1 MEILLATMMLMMTLS
16 LATILREESMLMIIK
31 IYLNILF
38 MFLLMPSDILQIDIL
53 LSLLL
58 MLATIMKEA
67 MIMPFYVNNY
77 MLHLNTDNIYE
88 MECLYLL

>member
-38 MFLLMPSDILQIDIL
+38 MFLLMPSDILQIDIW

-58 MLATIMKEA
+58 MLGTIMKEA
-67 MIMPFYVNNY
+67 MIMPS
-77 MLHLNTDNIYE
+77 L
-88 MECLYLL
+88 C

>member
-38 MFLLMPSDILQIDIL
+38 MFLLMPSDILQIDIW

>member
-58 MLATIMKEA
+58 MLGTIMKEA
-67 MIMPFYVNNY
+67 MIMPS
-77 MLHLNTDNIYE
+77 L
-88 MECLYLL
+88 C